1 MPAALR
7 RAVRRW
13 LPPLLGFAALVAA
26 WHLWVVLR
34 GVEPYVLP
42 TPWRVVEA
50 GWEVRSELPGR
61 IWPTVRVALL
71 GLVLGAAAGVV
82 LALLVTQVRLL
93 RQVLY
98 PLLAAAQTVPLV
110 VLAPLLVVWFGFG
123 TTPQVVLVVLVV
135 LFPVLVATVQG
146 LDDADPQLVELVTSM
161 GGSSRSVLRT
171 VRVPAARPAF
181 FAGLRI
187 ASVYAVG
194 GAVIAEYLG
203 GGAREQGLGKMILR
217 SSSAFLIDRVFVA
230 VALVV
235 LVSALLFVV
244 VDRLGRRAVPW
255 ERAGRAP
262 SPAVLDAALARPSA
276 TAPLATPDLPP
287 STPIHPPDQEQ
298 LP

>member
-1 MPAALR
+1 MPAAPV

-13 LPPLLGFAALVAA
+13 LPPVLGFAALVAA

-61 IWPTVRVALL
+61 IWPTLRVAVL

-98 PLLAAAQTVPLV
+98 PVLAAAQTVPMV

-146 LDDADPQLVELVTSM
+146 LDDADPQLVELVASM
-161 GGSSRSVLRT
+161 GGSRRTILRT
-171 VRVPAARPAF
+171 VRVPAARPSF

-235 LVSALLFVV
+235 LVSGVLFVL

-255 ERAGRAP
+255 ERAGRARRRSSLRP
-262 SPAVLDAALARPSA
+262 ALARSGA
-276 TAPLATPDLPP
+276 VAPLPAPHPSVPTPVL
-287 STPIHPPDQEQ
+287 PPDQE
-298 LP
+298 PRP